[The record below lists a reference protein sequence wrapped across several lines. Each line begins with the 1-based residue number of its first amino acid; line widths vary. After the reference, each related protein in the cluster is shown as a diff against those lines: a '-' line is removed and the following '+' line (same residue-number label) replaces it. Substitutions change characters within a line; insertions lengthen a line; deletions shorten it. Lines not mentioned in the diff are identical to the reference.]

1 MPFNLPT
8 IKILDLIKINP
19 FQYFFKVSIFS
30 DIMPEPILEDK
41 TNEYWYNDYLPAGVH
56 DLSFVLTDSTGRIS
70 NYSQQLTV
78 FETGPTA
85 GISDYSDGQ
94 YIPPGRE
101 ITLNASASFDYDNDI
116 ILYQWSLGDGT
127 EIGDKEEIT
136 VSLPPG
142 LVQINLLV
150 KDSRGESD
158 ISSIN
163 LIIGSSSPILY
174 ELSIN
179 PNNLKFGESNPI
191 FVTVRLDDL
200 DGTTQMV
207 FCKFKA
213 GAVEQEFE
221 LRDDGLGGD
230 SVAGD
235 NIWSLQTALLV
246 NDGSIAQVEVW
257 AIDGEVVS
265 PILFGQLP
273 IKSEENNNIIS
284 WFLSG
289 GLPLL
294 AFMITLFLAIGI
306 LYSLNRRKEL
316 AKDLEMIESWST
328 FDPRELDDEFNE

>member
-1 MPFNLPT
+1 
-8 IKILDLIKINP
+8 
-19 FQYFFKVSIFS
+19 V
-30 DIMPEPILEDK
+30 

-56 DLSFVLTDSTGRIS
+56 DLSFVLIDSTGRTS
-70 NYSQQLTV
+70 NYSQQLTI

-85 GISDYSDGQ
+85 GIRDYSDGQ

-101 ITLNASASFDYDNDI
+101 IILNASTSFDYDDDI

-136 VSLPPG
+136 VSFPPG

-158 ISSIN
+158 ITSIN
-163 LIIGSSSPILY
+163 LTIGSSSPILY

-179 PNNLKFGESNPI
+179 PNNLNFGESNPI
-191 FVTVRLDDL
+191 FVSVRLDDL
-200 DGTTQMV
+200 DGTTQIV
-207 FCKFKA
+207 ICKFKA
-213 GAVEQEFE
+213 GDIEQEFE

-273 IKSEENNNIIS
+273 IKSEENSNIIS

-294 AFMITLFLAIGI
+294 GFIVILSLAIGI
-306 LYSLNRRKEL
+306 LYSSNRRKEL